1 MSDGPH
7 RSLPL
12 KSHWKTVAERASRD
26 AWSAEDVA
34 EALSRAAEND
44 LRDVPVRALRRILGA
59 GSEASLFAADPEAM
73 IAELD
78 AARAGCRGSA
88 IANAAI
94 DGAMHAVQLGEM
106 GEAAC
111 ERGVEYAL
119 HRNFRNQSRSIEEH
133 YQREAGDG
141 SARHMR
147 HRLAE
152 ARSRCDFAETAR
164 RYAHAEAQTPRAP
177 TLERRTGL
185 DDGPAMPR

>member
-12 KSHWKTVAERASRD
+12 KPHWKTVAERASRD
-26 AWSAEDVA
+26 AWSAEDVT

-44 LRDVPVRALRRILGA
+44 LPDVPVRALGRILGA
-59 GSEASLFAADPEAM
+59 DPEASLFAADPDAT

-78 AARAGCRGSA
+78 GARAGCRGSA

-94 DGAMHAVQLGEM
+94 DGAIQAVQQGEM
-106 GEAAC
+106 GEAAF
-111 ERGVEYAL
+111 ERALEYAL
-119 HRNFRNQSRSIEEH
+119 HRDFSNHSRSIEEH
-133 YQREAGDG
+133 YQRQAGDR

-147 HRLAE
+147 DRLAE
-152 ARSRCDFAETAR
+152 AGSRCDFTETAR
-164 RYAHAEAQTPRAP
+164 RYARAEAQMLRAP
-177 TLERRTGL
+177 ALERRTGL